1 MQDVVML
8 PSKPEKFI
16 RSSREFGYSDLIF
29 LFEGNSAEFNK
40 LKKRFDVNLG
50 LLFSPKHM
58 DDFQK
63 LKKYDKPV
71 LIIGSATDEKL
82 LRRILENKKIQGF
95 TNVEHEFGKDH
106 THYRKSNM
114 NQVLA
119 KIAYDKNKTYYV
131 NFARVLYSQKRSKLI
146 GRMLQNIKFM
156 NKYRVNIS
164 IGSFARDEK
173 GFRLYDNLESFAKVL
188 KARKLQAINVPVVSN
203 LPKGV
208 RIVG

>member
-1 MQDVVML
+1 
-8 PSKPEKFI
+8 
-16 RSSREFGYSDLIF
+16 
-29 LFEGNSAEFNK
+29 
-40 LKKRFDVNLG
+40 
-50 LLFSPKHM
+50 
-58 DDFQK
+58 
-63 LKKYDKPV
+63 
-71 LIIGSATDEKL
+71 
-82 LRRILENKKIQGF
+82 
-95 TNVEHEFGKDH
+95 
-106 THYRKSNM
+106 M

-188 KARKLQAINVPVVSN
+188 KARKLKAIDVPVVSN